1 MTQPVCDYCGSSGA
15 GVQFPLL
22 PRTPVATFGTI
33 CVKCDDQYEDSLS
46 SPAPVTPCDTTN
58 KESK

>member
-15 GVQFPLL
+15 GVQFPLF

-33 CVKCDDQYEDSLS
+33 CVKCDDQYEDSPS
-46 SPAPVTPCDTTN
+46 ATTTVPYGTSTN
-58 KESK
+58 TEDN

>member
-15 GVQFPLL
+15 GVQFPMF

-33 CVKCDDQYEDSLS
+33 CAKCDDQYEDKK
-46 SPAPVTPCDTTN
+46 
-58 KESK
+58 KEVK

>member
-33 CVKCDDQYEDSLS
+33 CVKCDDQYEH
-46 SPAPVTPCDTTN
+46 SPSTTTTVPYGTPNNTEDN
-58 KESK
+58 